1 MMGQVRL
8 ILHGVAGCLFL
19 FLAACSV
26 TQPNASKPAVARIP
40 APKPESRATEA
51 QPFQVGLA
59 SWYGPG
65 FHGKVTAS
73 GKAFDQ
79 HDHTAA
85 HRTLPLGTRVRVTN
99 LANGQSTEVTIIDR
113 GPFAKNRVID
123 LSAAAA
129 KDLGMTS
136 KGTTRVRIEVIE
148 DAADAEKIRSE
159 LDDSLRFGLFG

>member
-1 MMGQVRL
+1 MGQVRL

-26 TQPNASKPAVARIP
+26 TQPNASRPALARIP

-113 GPFAKNRVID
+113 GPFAKSRVID

-129 KDLGMTS
+129 KDLGMTG
-136 KGTTRVRIEVIE
+136 KGTARVRIEVIE
-148 DAADAEKIRSE
+148 EAGSIEKIRSQ
-159 LDDSLRFGLFG
+159 LDDSLQFGLFG